1 MGAPMRRTWRFAG
14 YLLVTGI
21 AAASLIAFAP
31 GHSLSLPMFQSEL
44 PPPPNPHFIAAAS
57 GGRIYC
63 GAIGGTVWL
72 DLPQGF
78 TPDGGAEVHC
88 DPTDSLM
95 QWNHTSRAWDDR
107 GYLINLYPQI
117 RLVQP
122 LSLIFELDPTRTGN
136 ICPTCFLARYYQ
148 PEGALWKPLLT
159 AYNPSTGRVS
169 VEISG
174 YLPPSGYPGYADRF
188 LIALFILPPTPP
200 PPAPTRTPSPTS
212 TRPPAPTPTS
222 TPSPTSTQ
230 PPAPTPTSTPSPTST
245 RSPVPS
251 RTPEW
256 TAIPTSIASV
266 EPEQPSTSSE
276 KQNHTSRLLMNLLWI
291 FGLIILLLT
300 TWVIVLLKRQH
311 QNPPHR

>member
-1 MGAPMRRTWRFAG
+1 MGAPMRRTWRFVG
-14 YLLVTGI
+14 CLLVTGI
-21 AAASLIAFAP
+21 AAASVFASAP

-44 PPPPNPHFIAAAS
+44 PPPPNPYFVAAAS

-117 RLVQP
+117 QLVQP
-122 LSLIFELDPTRTGN
+122 LSLVFELDPTRTGN

-148 PEGALWKPLLT
+148 PEGPLWKPLPT
-159 AYNPSTGRVS
+159 VYNPSTGRVS
-169 VEISG
+169 VEISD

-188 LIALFILPPTPP
+188 LIALFILPPTPTP
-200 PPAPTRTPSPTS
+200 PPTSTRTPTPSPTS
-212 TRPPAPTPTS
+212 TRPPAPTLT
-222 TPSPTSTQ
+222 
-230 PPAPTPTSTPSPTST
+230 PTPLPTST

-256 TAIPTSIASV
+256 TTTPTSTASV
-266 EPEQPSTSSE
+266 EPEQPGTSSE
-276 KQNHTSRLLMNLLWI
+276 KQNHTYRLLMNLLWI
-291 FGLIILLLT
+291 FGVIILLLT
-300 TWVIVLLKRQH
+300 VWVIVLLKRQH
-311 QNPPHR
+311 QKPPDR